1 VNLREYSDLV
11 LEDKFIPDYCS
22 DSEILSD
29 NLIMGNT
36 ISPEA
41 LEAHKD
47 NPIMKTGSSSSLKS
61 SSSMKSSSS
70 RRSKVTFT
78 EHNPEVHL
86 IPPKSPPKP
95 KRSRSA
101 VSRPAIHPDDDLELI
116 MRDDESQSAFQFD
129 LCQQAELTS
138 LEDIDRKTEKPY
150 YDDEVDSPED
160 VYKVTWLWFVNL
172 FLVF

>member
-1 VNLREYSDLV
+1 
-11 LEDKFIPDYCS
+11 
-22 DSEILSD
+22 
-29 NLIMGNT
+29 
-36 ISPEA
+36 
-41 LEAHKD
+41 
-47 NPIMKTGSSSSLKS
+47 
-61 SSSMKSSSS
+61 
-70 RRSKVTFT
+70 
-78 EHNPEVHL
+78 
-86 IPPKSPPKP
+86 
-95 KRSRSA
+95 
-101 VSRPAIHPDDDLELI
+101 